1 MHWSSLLDL
10 IHRPSDTGEPAT
22 YLFESIQVLDE
33 FNEFRFYIGVTLE
46 ISNSKIFLSPKVP
59 SSTSTQS
66 DRFKVST
73 TLTVRTTVGSHDV
86 SNDVSNDVGNDV
98 SNDVND
104 VSQNVE
110 LETKAILGR
119 ERDLLKTRQIIGRV
133 SVLFRS
139 I

>member
-1 MHWSSLLDL
+1 MHWSRLLDL

-86 SNDVSNDVGNDV
+86 SHNVSNDV